1 MKLVSPTKE
10 RIPPKLLKILLPE
23 TIYTLQMSFLFT
35 GSIVSTTIKTITSK
49 GDETIFHQKVNLKGD
64 PTWDYG
70 IAIDNLVELKI
81 NVDIKK
87 KELWRKK

>member
-1 MKLVSPTKE
+1 
-10 RIPPKLLKILLPE
+10 
-23 TIYTLQMSFLFT
+23 MSLLFT
-35 GSIVSTTIKTITSK
+35 RSIVSTTVKTITSK

-81 NVDIKK
+81 NVGIKE
-87 KELWRKK
+87 KELWGKNK